1 MVFDTVGGK
10 SKCINEEGT
19 LPNED
24 PYISTPVGGG
34 AGGAL
39 EPVTFPGDPVMFEV
53 ILADQGDGSSS
64 TFMLSA
70 QQGKENLGIFV
81 DGAVLAG
88 SGIEFGFEGTKD
100 EKKLTKQVAVTR
112 GPQYFRNEAIELTL
126 SSTW

>member
-1 MVFDTVGGK
+1 MVFDTFSGK
-10 SKCINEEGT
+10 SKCIHEEGT

-24 PYISTPVGGG
+24 PLIESVGGG
-34 AGGAL
+34 TGGAL

>member
-1 MVFDTVGGK
+1 MVFDTFSGK
-10 SKCINEEGT
+10 SKCIHEEGT

-24 PYISTPVGGG
+24 PLISTPDVGG
-34 AGGAL
+34 AA
-39 EPVTFPGDPVMFEV
+39 FPGDPVLFEV
-53 ILADQGDGSSS
+53 ILSDQGKGSSS

-88 SGIEFGFEGTKD
+88 SGIEFGFAGTK
-100 EKKLTKQVAVTR
+100 EENELTKQVAVTR